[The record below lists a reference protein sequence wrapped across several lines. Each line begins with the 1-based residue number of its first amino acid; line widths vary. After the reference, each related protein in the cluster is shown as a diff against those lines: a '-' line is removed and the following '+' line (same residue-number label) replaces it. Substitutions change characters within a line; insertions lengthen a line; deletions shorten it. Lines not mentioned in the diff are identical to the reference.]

1 MRPSRKTI
9 PLKDSELAVQVT
21 DDQSRTLIFPGTSV
35 SYHSGS
41 GARSE
46 TEHVYLRNSGVADRL
61 RNGQPTSVLEIGL
74 GTGMGML
81 LTLDLAQANNSALEY
96 TAVENCWLE
105 AELLRE
111 LQLDQLISQPPLVD
125 RYLQWREEVGSTNL
139 GGEYRWDPGDRQT
152 ITVANHDARDWVVND
167 SNIYEAIFFDPFAP
181 DTNPELWQ
189 ASFLTEL
196 RRRLRDDGRLVTYSV
211 GRAVR
216 DAFTTAGFNVA
227 RVPGPPGGKRE
238 VMIAT
243 NRGE

>member
-21 DDQSRTLIFPGTSV
+21 DDQSRTLIFPGTNV

-46 TEHVYLRNSGVADRL
+46 TQHVYLENSGVADRL
-61 RNGQPTSVLEIGL
+61 RSGQPTSVLEIGL

-81 LTLDLAQANNSALEY
+81 LTLDLAQANDSALNY
-96 TAVENCWLE
+96 TAVENCWL
-105 AELLRE
+105 AADLLSE
-111 LQLDQLISQPPLVD
+111 LQLERLVSQPALVE
-125 RYLQWREEVGSTNL
+125 RYLQWREEIGDPSL
-139 GGEYRWDPGDRQT
+139 GREYRWHPTERQT
-152 ITVANHDARDWVVND
+152 ISVAHQDALDWVQND
-167 SNIYEAIFFDPFAP
+167 GGLYDAIFFDPFAP
-181 DTNPELWQ
+181 DTNPKVWQ
-189 ASFLTEL
+189 ASFLTKL
-196 RRRLRDDGRLVTYSV
+196 RRLLRNDGRLVTYSV

-216 DAFTTAGFNVA
+216 DAFHIAGFDVA

-243 NRGE
+243 KHSA